1 MAHIPDGVLSAP
13 VLISGAV
20 LSAGLISVA
29 VKKLD
34 SEKIPYAAVLAAAFF
49 VSSLVSVP
57 VGPTSVHLILNALM
71 GILLGWTAIP
81 AILVALLM
89 QTLFFGHGGL
99 LTLGVN
105 TFNIA
110 VPALIVGS
118 VFRLVIDRNRSG
130 NMFVLGCVAGGVSVS
145 MTAAFIY
152 FNLLL
157 TGTEYQLSGK
167 VILVSYLP
175 LIIVEAIISG
185 IILSFIVKVSPQLLQ
200 SGSKKAH
207 HQPPKD

>member
-1 MAHIPDGVLSAP
+1 LAHIPDGVLSAP

-20 LSAGLISVA
+20 LSAGLIAVA

-89 QTLFFGHGGL
+89 QSIFFGHGGL

-110 VPALIVGS
+110 VPALIVGAF
-118 VFRLVIDRNRSG
+118 VRLLLDRRRCA
-130 NMFVLGCVAGGVSVS
+130 NMFALGCFAGGISVS

-167 VILVSYLP
+167 VILASFLA
-175 LIIVEAIISG
+175 LIVVEAIVSG

-200 SGSKKAH
+200 SGTNKSYN
-207 HQPPKD
+207 QPPKD